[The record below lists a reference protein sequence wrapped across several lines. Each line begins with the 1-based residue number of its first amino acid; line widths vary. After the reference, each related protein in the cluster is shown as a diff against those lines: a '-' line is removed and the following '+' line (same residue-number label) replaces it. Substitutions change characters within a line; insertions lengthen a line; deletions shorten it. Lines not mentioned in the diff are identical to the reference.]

1 MSTYQ
6 IPTETIKLPSQG
18 LVYSLT
24 DPLSNGEIE
33 MKYMTAREEDIL
45 TNVNYMKD
53 GTVIDRLLKSLI
65 VSKIDI
71 DNLIVGDKNAII
83 VAARILGYG
92 KDYEFKYTDTK
103 GKEQI
108 AKIDLTT
115 LKEKNLPV
123 SHSKGQNEFEF
134 KLPNTSNI
142 VKFKLLTHK
151 DEKDINLE
159 IKGLEKIDP
168 SQTYDVST
176 RMKYIITE
184 INGQRDKSSIRSFV
198 DNALLASDARALR
211 KYMTDISPDID
222 LKYYPNDTAEGIDIP
237 LLSFFWPDAGV

>member
-1 MSTYQ
+1 
-6 IPTETIKLPSQG
+6 
-18 LVYSLT
+18 
-24 DPLSNGEIE
+24 
-33 MKYMTAREEDIL
+33 MTAREEDIL

-71 DNLIVGDKNAII
+71 DNLIIGDKNAII

-92 KDYEFKYTDTK
+92 KDYEFKYIDK
-103 GKEQI
+103 GKEQT

-115 LKEKNLPV
+115 LKEKTLPKNYI
-123 SHSKGQNEFEF
+123 KGQNEFEF
-134 KLPNTSNI
+134 KLPNTNNV

-184 INGQRDKSSIRSFV
+184 INGQRDKASIRSFV

-211 KYMTDISPDID
+211 KYMTYVSPDID
-222 LKYYPNDTAEGIDIP
+222 LKYYPNDMAEGIDIP